1 MNLIGGKVKHRKFG
15 EGVIV
20 KVEDGYVSVDFNG
33 VIKIFL
39 LETIETFFSFEDE
52 NVRNA
57 ARDAAN
63 DIKEKEQS
71 EKITEEKTMVGLKTA
86 TTQALFYNDGIKY
99 ERVITFIEP
108 ASVYLNFVNKKDRD
122 LILQIF
128 DSCDRETQTLYETFE
143 PKMIYPKFTSHSRS
157 KYCVG
162 YLTKHL
168 GVYVFRVFS
177 RNDVYKKRVR
187 SGITVMESNTAE
199 VLRVLQID
207 GRFYYFSKN
216 ISCSNGYYNNTD
228 RFSKWRGS
236 EIGTNVLLNRVDC
249 NCDCG
254 YLNGYV
260 VDNNLNMKAF
270 NYVRVLLLAL
280 VNNKVEIVFKNKVFA
295 STVRIFNLAD
305 YLKEFTPKQI
315 EFASKNDVIN
325 SLPVIKS
332 QGLYDVPILKEME
345 KIMRERGWHGSI
357 YRYLMRTFKELD
369 FDTSDL
375 MKRLVQFVRKVEFLD
390 TDIYYDYIRAISHQN
405 GTTIKDFFDKD
416 YIERHNILV
425 RLRQQRYTL
434 QEEKNYSLVAKELS
448 WIDREY
454 NGYYIVV
461 PKNIKAF
468 KEEGDIQHNCVYQLG
483 YYNAVINKQSIIVFL
498 RKDKN
503 LPYVTIEYD
512 YDTFEVLQ
520 ARGKYNQSLNED
532 LYQCVV
538 DLGKILL
545 FEKHSMQ

>member
-1 MNLIGGKVKHRKFG
+1 
-15 EGVIV
+15 
-20 KVEDGYVSVDFNG
+20 
-33 VIKIFL
+33 
-39 LETIETFFSFEDE
+39 
-52 NVRNA
+52 
-57 ARDAAN
+57 
-63 DIKEKEQS
+63 
-71 EKITEEKTMVGLKTA
+71 
-86 TTQALFYNDGIKY
+86 
-99 ERVITFIEP
+99 
-108 ASVYLNFVNKKDRD
+108 
-122 LILQIF
+122 
-128 DSCDRETQTLYETFE
+128 
-143 PKMIYPKFTSHSRS
+143 
-157 KYCVG
+157 
-162 YLTKHL
+162 
-168 GVYVFRVFS
+168 
-177 RNDVYKKRVR
+177 
-187 SGITVMESNTAE
+187 
-199 VLRVLQID
+199 
-207 GRFYYFSKN
+207 
-216 ISCSNGYYNNTD
+216 
-228 RFSKWRGS
+228 
-236 EIGTNVLLNRVDC
+236 
-249 NCDCG
+249 
-254 YLNGYV
+254 
-260 VDNNLNMKAF
+260 MKAF

-357 YRYLMRTFKELD
+357 YRCLMRTFKELD

-468 KEEGDIQHNCVYQLG
+468 KEE
-483 YYNAVINKQSIIVFL
+483 
-498 RKDKN
+498 
-503 LPYVTIEYD
+503 
-512 YDTFEVLQ
+512 VLIS
-520 ARGKYNQSLNED
+520 R
-532 LYQCVV
+532 
-538 DLGKILL
+538 
-545 FEKHSMQ
+545 